1 VLAVL
6 VALEQLAH
14 LVPTQLL
21 HLFLPL
27 LVVAE
32 EGVVQ
37 ALLGLLEVQAAVLVE
52 IVMVVL
58 VVLQRQDKVM
68 LGVAELLHQ
77 NVVEVEAAELE
88 QLVQMEHQRAE
99 ATAVLV

>member
-32 EGVVQ
+32 EGVEV
-37 ALLGLLEVQAAVLVE
+37 ALLGLLEVQAVAVVE
-52 IVMVVL
+52 IVMVEL
-58 VVLQRQDKVM
+58 VGLQQQDKVM

-77 NVVEVEAAELE
+77 NVAAEAVAELE
-88 QLVQMEHQRAE
+88 QLVQMEYQRAE
-99 ATAVLV
+99 ATVVLV